1 MRKLRGLIEGPYGRW
16 VMLGLLIFILAIFT
30 VTQDMTEWL
39 RGIFGEKQLT
49 QADTAGSFSV
59 LPGARVDISYADFD
73 QAQAEY
79 RTAVSFLSQGS
90 LERVH
95 DSEIWT
101 YLLLLEAAKREGV
114 TVSVDEATNRIK
126 QVIPPMIW
134 DDAAQYKKWVRTRL
148 RTSPARFEHSVRN
161 LLTTLRVRELYWE
174 SYLIG
179 PPATRDEVV
188 KQYAAQRIEFV
199 RGHYAVLDAGR
210 YLQQAAD
217 ELKAESDPDTKLKD
231 LFAKD
236 PDVKNAAGIF
246 RNPRKYVLEIL
257 YTIHKNV
264 DSEEAVDRIV
274 GVFSRAYPK
283 LDMRKLDPSIK
294 EMKDFF
300 DIYRDRLLEQEGT
313 SWQKVM
319 KEWEAETEDD
329 SAPEKEGDEEGKDAE
344 EGKDEKAGADDE
356 EDEAAAE
363 LDPAARQAMM
373 AHAYTIVKD
382 QIARELKVR
391 GMYRW
396 LRDEAGKNENKSL
409 KVLFSKLR
417 EHDDKENPVC
427 ATEPGKGLIVYREF
441 PDGLSGKELEELE
454 DSGVK
459 FTHNLRARV
468 TQMGDTD
475 LPKVERKADVL
486 GMAGHGRQIMRL
498 LEVKR
503 ETRKTFDELTDGEKL
518 DLREQFYLPSAARA
532 RAQEAL
538 EALRKRCQ
546 DDQVTPEDFRAV
558 AEKAGCRVYENEWIE
573 ASYDF
578 MAEPDKALF
587 WPDEFLHMR
596 GRHFLH
602 KNLIGV
608 LGRDTKNEFK
618 AGTYLDVQVER
629 HQDAEDPGACYLF
642 LILERKKP
650 DASTVPPSE
659 VNSFM
664 MNFRRNR
671 MQEERKRWAEDIE
684 TLMADFKMEFYD
696 DMQRR
701 ITEEIKR
708 RREAQK
714 RAR

>member
-1 MRKLRGLIEGPYGRW
+1 
-16 VMLGLLIFILAIFT
+16 LLIFILAVFT
-30 VTQDMTEWL
+30 VTDEMTSAL
-39 RGIFGEKQLT
+39 RRLFGEKQLT
-49 QADTAGSFSV
+49 QVDTAGSFAV
-59 LPGARVDISYADFD
+59 LPGARTDVSYADFEAARND
-73 QAQAEY
+73 YYAA
-79 RTAVSFLSQGS
+79 ASFLSQGA

-95 DSEIWT
+95 DSEVWT
-101 YLLLLEAAKREGV
+101 YLVLLEAARRERV
-114 TVSVDEATNRIK
+114 AVSVQEATDRIK
-126 QVIPPMIW
+126 QFIPPMIW
-134 DDAAQYKKWVRTRL
+134 DDPAQYKKWVRTRL
-148 RTSPARFEHSVRN
+148 QTSPAKFENAVRN

-179 PPATRDEVV
+179 PPATREEVV
-188 KQYAAQRIEFV
+188 EQYAAQRIEFV
-199 RGHYAVLDAGR
+199 RGHVAALDAGR
-210 YLQQAAD
+210 FLQQAAD
-217 ELKAESDPDTKLKD
+217 ELKAESDPDAKLKD
-231 LFAKD
+231 LFEKD
-236 PDVKNAAGIF
+236 PDVKNASGMF
-246 RNPRKYVLEIL
+246 RNPRKYVIELL
-257 YTIHKNV
+257 YTVHKSV
-264 DSEEAVDRIV
+264 MTDEDVDRV
-274 GVFSRAYPK
+274 VALFSRTYPK
-283 LDMRKLDPSIK
+283 LDVRKLDPSIK
-294 EMKDFF
+294 DMKDFF

-313 SWQKVM
+313 SWRKVV
-319 KEWEAETEDD
+319 DD
-329 SAPEKEGDEEGKDAE
+329 YDEEEEEEKGDTPVKEGDEEGKDESGAE
-344 EGKDEKAGADDE
+344 DEKKG
-356 EDEAAAE
+356 E
-363 LDPAARQAMM
+363 LDPVVRQAMM

-382 QIARELKVR
+382 QIARELKIR
-391 GMYRW
+391 GMYQW
-396 LRDEAGKNENKSL
+396 FRDEAAKNETKSL
-409 KVLFSKLR
+409 KVLFDKLNA
-417 EHDDKENPVC
+417 HDDKKDPVC
-427 ATEPGKGLIVYREF
+427 TTEPGKGLIVYREF
-441 PDGLSGKELEELE
+441 PAGLSGEELE
-454 DSGVK
+454 KIEDRGVE
-459 FTHNLRARV
+459 FTHNFRARV

-475 LPKVERKADVL
+475 LPKVARKADVL
-486 GMAGHGRQIMRL
+486 GMAGHGRQITRL

-503 ETRKTFDELTDGEKL
+503 ETRKTFEELTDGEKV

-532 RAQEAL
+532 RAKEAL
-538 EALRKRCQ
+538 EELRKRCR
-546 DDQVTPEDFRAV
+546 DDQIAPEAFRA
-558 AEKAGCRVYENEWIE
+558 AAAKIGCRVHENEWIE